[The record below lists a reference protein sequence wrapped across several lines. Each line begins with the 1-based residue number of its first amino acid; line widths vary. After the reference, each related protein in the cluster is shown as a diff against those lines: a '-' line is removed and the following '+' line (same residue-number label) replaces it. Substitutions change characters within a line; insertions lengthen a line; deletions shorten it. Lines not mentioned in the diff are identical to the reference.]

1 MKSKAITV
9 LATMLLA
16 TAAVAQSP
24 TASTTPG
31 AVPHVNVSTAEFVK
45 KVAISDM
52 FEIQSSRLALTKQPD
67 TDTKPFAERMVQ
79 DHQETSTELKQLVQ
93 SGKLNEQLPTE
104 LDAEHKRK
112 LDDLAKLS
120 GREFDTAYDRA
131 QMEAHREA
139 VALFES
145 YAQTGD
151 NPDLKQWAA
160 KTLPHLKAHL
170 TMADQLQ

>member
-1 MKSKAITV
+1 
-9 LATMLLA
+9 
-16 TAAVAQSP
+16 
-24 TASTTPG
+24 
-31 AVPHVNVSTAEFVK
+31 
-45 KVAISDM
+45 
-52 FEIQSSRLALTKQPD
+52 
-67 TDTKPFAERMVQ
+67 MVQ
-79 DHQETSTELKQLVQ
+79 DHQQTTMELKELVQ
-93 SGKLNEQLPTE
+93 SGKVKEQLPTE

-112 LDDLAKLS
+112 IDELGKLT

-160 KTLPHLKAHL
+160 KMLPHLKAHL
-170 TMADQLQ
+170 TMASQLQ

>member
-1 MKSKAITV
+1 MKSKAMTV

-31 AVPHVNVSTAEFVK
+31 AVPHVNVSTTEFVK

-52 FEIQSSRLALTKQPD
+52 FEIESSRLALNKQPD
-67 TDTKPFAERMVQ
+67 ADSKPFAERMVQ
-79 DHQETSTELKQLVQ
+79 DHQQTTVELKELVQ
-93 SGKLNEQLPTE
+93 SGKVKEQLPTE

-112 LDDLAKLS
+112 IDELGKLT
-120 GREFDTAYDRA
+120 GREFDMAYDRA

-139 VALFES
+139 VALFEN

-170 TMADQLQ
+170 TMASQLQ